1 MFAVCMQPVSVLN
14 YSCPHAS
21 HTAEKFEITRTALST
36 QHGPTCLA
44 LIRVKSLD
52 VGDLDRFAPKQF
64 VWHKKA
70 RSCFEASTF
79 FHSFAAIAKAC

>member
-1 MFAVCMQPVSVLN
+1 MLQCTATHMFGCRPLTAAV
-14 YSCPHAS
+14 
-21 HTAEKFEITRTALST
+21 
-36 QHGPTCLA
+36 
-44 LIRVKSLD
+44 RVKSLD
-52 VGDLDRFAPKQF
+52 VGDLDRFAPKQY